1 MIPSIRAVVV
11 GGTKGL
17 GRVVAQRFVN
27 RGCSVT
33 VLSRSPPVDQVLSSR
48 VSHVPCD
55 LESLTDASEVARQM
69 DAVGGAINY
78 LVFCQRYRG
87 EGDPWQGEM
96 QVTITATQKLIL
108 ALQSRFATAG
118 DRAVAVVSS
127 VYASFV
133 GGSQPVSYHV
143 AKAGL
148 NQLVRY
154 YAWTLGRYGIRVNA
168 VMPLTY
174 LKQESRDHHLSNAPL
189 MDLYRRF
196 VPLRRMGTTDDS
208 ANLIDFLCCENSAF
222 ITGQAIY
229 VDGGVSVVWPE
240 QVARELT
247 DL

>member
-1 MIPSIRAVVV
+1 VVV

-17 GRVVAQRFVN
+17 GRVVAQRFLD
-27 RGCSVT
+27 RGFRVT
-33 VLSRSPPVDQVLSSR
+33 VISRSPPADQALSAR
-48 VSHVPCD
+48 VAHVPCD
-55 LESLTDASEVARQM
+55 LQSLADATEVARQV
-69 DAVGGAINY
+69 DALGGAINY

-87 EGDPWQGEM
+87 EGDPWQGEL
-96 QVTITATQKLIL
+96 QVTLTATQRMIL
-108 ALQSRFATAG
+108 ALQSQFATTG

-133 GGSQPVSYHV
+133 GGSQPASYHV

-154 YAWTLGRYGIRVNA
+154 YAWMLGRHGIRINA
-168 VMPLTY
+168 VMPLSY
-174 LKQESRDHHLSNAPL
+174 LKQESRDHYLSNAPL

-196 VPLRRMGTTDDS
+196 VPLGRMGTTDDS
-208 ANLIDFLCCENSAF
+208 ANLIDFLCCDNSAF

-240 QVARELT
+240 EVARELT
-247 DL
+247 GL

>member
-1 MIPSIRAVVV
+1 MIPSLRAVVV

-17 GRVVAQRFVN
+17 GRVVVRRFLS
-27 RGCSVT
+27 RGYAVA
-33 VLSRSPPVDQVLSSR
+33 VISRSPPTDEELCAR
-48 VSHVPCD
+48 VAHVPCD
-55 LESLTDASEVARQM
+55 LESLTDATGVARRLE
-69 DAVGGAINY
+69 ALGGAINY

-87 EGDPWQGEM
+87 KGDPWQGEL
-96 QVTITATQKLIL
+96 QVSLTATQQLIL
-108 ALQSRFATAG
+108 ALLSQFATTG

-133 GGSQPVSYHV
+133 GGSQPASYHV

-154 YAWTLGRYGIRVNA
+154 YAWTLGQHRIRVNA

-174 LKQESRDHHLSNAPL
+174 LKQESRDHHLCNAPL

-208 ANLIDFLCCENSAF
+208 ANLIDFLCSDKSAF
-222 ITGQAIY
+222 VTGQTIY

-240 QVARELT
+240 QVARDLT
-247 DL
+247 GL

>member
-1 MIPSIRAVVV
+1 LIPPVRAVVV

-17 GRVVAQRFVN
+17 GRVVVERFLD
-27 RGCSVT
+27 RGCTVT
-33 VLSRSPPVDQVLSSR
+33 VISRNPPVDRVLSAR
-48 VSHVPCD
+48 VTHVPCD
-55 LESLTDASEVARQM
+55 LESLTNATEVAGQV
-69 DAVGGAINY
+69 DALGGAINY

-87 EGDPWQGEM
+87 EGDPWHGEL
-96 QVTITATQKLIL
+96 QVTLTATQQLIL

-133 GGSQPVSYHV
+133 GGSQPASYHV

-154 YAWTLGRYGIRVNA
+154 YAWALGQHGIRVNA

-174 LKQESRDHHLSNAPL
+174 MKQESREHYLSNAPL
-189 MDLYRRF
+189 MDLYRRC
-196 VPLRRMGTTDDS
+196 VPLTRMGTTDDS
-208 ANLIDFLCCENSAF
+208 ANLIDFLCCDKSAF

-229 VDGGVSVVWPE
+229 VDGGLSVVWPE
-240 QVARELT
+240 ELARALT
-247 DL
+247 GL